1 MPNDWVVGVDVGGTK
16 THVRVERGADLLADY
31 VLQTTSWWAAGSPI
45 EAPANAA
52 ALVRALG
59 DDVVHAAAMV
69 VGAHGI
75 DSDRAADDLAAELRS
90 LVAARVRVLND
101 AALAG
106 PAAGHL
112 GPVITVIS
120 GTGSIVLALDADGHE
135 VRLGGHGYLLG
146 DEGSAP
152 ALVRDVARQLLRAV
166 DRDRTDEVALRH
178 LCDAAGLAPSAEP
191 EEDLAAHLHHHHSI
205 TDWGRL
211 APAVFAAADRG
222 STLARGVVAQ
232 HAAELVELV
241 ELHLARGVD
250 PEAVVLAGGVVTNQP
265 RLADAIRAGVHQ
277 RHPALPVVLLAHPPV
292 EGAVL
297 LARRLLDHTED
308 ARSVRTAT
316 ELETPTAQHAAQ
328 PEGSRP

>member
-1 MPNDWVVGVDVGGTK
+1 VPNDWVVGVDVGGTK
-16 THVRVERGADLLADY
+16 THVRVECGAELLADY
-31 VLQTTSWWAAGSPI
+31 VLSTTSWWGTGSPI
-45 EAPANAA
+45 EAAANAA

-59 DDVVHAAAMV
+59 DDGRNASAIV
-69 VGAHGI
+69 VGAHGV
-75 DSDRAADDLAAELRS
+75 DSDRAADDLAAELRA
-90 LVAARVRVLND
+90 LVPGKVRVLND
-101 AALAG
+101 AA
-106 PAAGHL
+106 PSAGHV

-152 ALVRDVARQLLRAV
+152 ALVRDLVRELLRAL
-166 DRDRTDEVALRH
+166 DRGHADEIALRL
-178 LCDAAGLAPSAEP
+178 LCDAVGLAPSAEP
-191 EEDLAAHLHHHHSI
+191 EEDLAARLHQHHSI

-211 APAVFAAADRG
+211 APAVFVAADQG
-222 STLARGVVAQ
+222 SRLARAVVAQ
-232 HAAELVELV
+232 HAAELVELI

-265 RLADAIRAGVHQ
+265 RLADAIRDGVHR

-292 EGAVL
+292 EGAIL

-308 ARSVRTAT
+308 LRSVRPAT
-316 ELETPTAQHAAQ
+316 ELETTTAQHAAQ
-328 PEGSRP
+328 PEGSRL